1 MGDATVPHTPSWHKG
16 TRAAALSPLETPLPE
31 TGDEGRGCGP
41 RLWKPA
47 PEDGGRRTEKRL
59 KSREI

>member
-31 TGDEGRGCGP
+31 TGTRAGAAAPAFGNQPPETGDEERKNG
-41 RLWKPA
+41 
-47 PEDGGRRTEKRL
+47 
-59 KSREI
+59 

>member
-16 TRAAALSPLETPLPE
+16 TRAAALSPLETPLPG
-31 TGDEGRGCGP
+31 TG
-41 RLWKPA
+41 
-47 PEDGGRRTEKRL
+47 DGGRRTEKRL